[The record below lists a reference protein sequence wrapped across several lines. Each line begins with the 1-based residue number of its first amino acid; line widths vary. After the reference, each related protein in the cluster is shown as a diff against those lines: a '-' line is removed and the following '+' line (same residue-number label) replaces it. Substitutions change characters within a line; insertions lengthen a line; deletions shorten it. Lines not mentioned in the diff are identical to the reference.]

1 MKSKNNITKEELPT
15 INFIGN
21 KEKLTQWIFDNI
33 DVDGKTLFDVFS
45 GGCSISY
52 EAKKIGCKV
61 ITNDILKINYFISKA
76 LIENKKIKLTD
87 NDVNTLFSG
96 KPVKGYMYENYSNV
110 NFFPKECME
119 LDQYRKNIDKLG
131 NPYKK
136 ALAFILFRRSMI
148 RKMPYSRFTIPWNK
162 VVQLRDEEFS
172 YKNYKRKRA
181 YHNQTIRE
189 HFDENLENYNNSVFD
204 NSQDNKAYNK
214 DIFDLIPKIEAD
226 IAYVDPPYAGTMSN
240 YHGFYGLLDGFVK
253 RKKTNSFR
261 NDFADKTK
269 SVELFDELFLQLK
282 KFDTWVLSYN
292 NNAFPDKKQILSLI
306 KKHSKKVKVI
316 EKKHNY
322 QVSGKNLKNN
332 NREYLFIVKNNK

>member
-1 MKSKNNITKEELPT
+1 MKSKNNIIKEELPT

-52 EAKKIGCKV
+52 EAKKRGCKV

-119 LDQYRKNIDKLG
+119 LDQYRKNIDILS

-162 VVQLRDEEFS
+162 VVQLQR
-172 YKNYKRKRA
+172 
-181 YHNQTIRE
+181 
-189 HFDENLENYNNSVFD
+189 
-204 NSQDNKAYNK
+204 
-214 DIFDLIPKIEAD
+214 
-226 IAYVDPPYAGTMSN
+226 
-240 YHGFYGLLDGFVK
+240 
-253 RKKTNSFR
+253 
-261 NDFADKTK
+261 
-269 SVELFDELFLQLK
+269 
-282 KFDTWVLSYN
+282 
-292 NNAFPDKKQILSLI
+292 
-306 KKHSKKVKVI
+306 
-316 EKKHNY
+316 
-322 QVSGKNLKNN
+322 
-332 NREYLFIVKNNK
+332 

>member
-33 DVDGKTLFDVFS
+33 DVDGKTFFDVFS

-52 EAKKIGCKV
+52 EAKKRGCKV

-87 NDVNTLFSG
+87 NDVNILFSG
-96 KPVKGYMYENYSNV
+96 KIVKGFMHENYSNV
-110 NFFPKECME
+110 NFFP
-119 LDQYRKNIDKLG
+119 N
-131 NPYKK
+131 
-136 ALAFILFRRSMI
+136 AFILFRRSMI

-172 YKNYKRKRA
+172 YNNYKRRRA

-189 HFDENLENYNNSVFD
+189 HFDENLDNYNNSVFD
-204 NSQDNKAYNK
+204 NSQDNKAHNK

-226 IAYVDPPYAGTMSN
+226 IAYVDPPSAGTMSN

-253 RKKTNSFR
+253 GKKTNSFK
-261 NDFADKTK
+261 NDFADKK
-269 SVELFDELFLQLK
+269 KALELFDKLFSELK
-282 KFDTWVLSYN
+282 KFDTWILSYN
-292 NNAFPDKKQILSLI
+292 NNAYPDKEHILTMI
-306 KKHSKKVKVI
+306 KKHSKKVEVI

-332 NREYLFIVKNNK
+332 NHEYLFIVKN

>member
-1 MKSKNNITKEELPT
+1 
-15 INFIGN
+15 
-21 KEKLTQWIFDNI
+21 
-33 DVDGKTLFDVFS
+33 
-45 GGCSISY
+45 
-52 EAKKIGCKV
+52 
-61 ITNDILKINYFISKA
+61 
-76 LIENKKIKLTD
+76 
-87 NDVNTLFSG
+87 
-96 KPVKGYMYENYSNV
+96 MYENYSNV
-110 NFFPKECME
+110 NFFPKECMQ

-240 YHGFYGLLDGFVK
+240 YHGFYGLVRWFC
-253 RKKTNSFR
+253 
-261 NDFADKTK
+261 
-269 SVELFDELFLQLK
+269 
-282 KFDTWVLSYN
+282 
-292 NNAFPDKKQILSLI
+292 
-306 KKHSKKVKVI
+306 
-316 EKKHNY
+316 
-322 QVSGKNLKNN
+322 
-332 NREYLFIVKNNK
+332 

>member
-1 MKSKNNITKEELPT
+1 
-15 INFIGN
+15 
-21 KEKLTQWIFDNI
+21 
-33 DVDGKTLFDVFS
+33 
-45 GGCSISY
+45 
-52 EAKKIGCKV
+52 
-61 ITNDILKINYFISKA
+61 
-76 LIENKKIKLTD
+76 
-87 NDVNTLFSG
+87 
-96 KPVKGYMYENYSNV
+96 
-110 NFFPKECME
+110 ME

-189 HFDENLENYNNSVFD
+189 HFDENLNNYNNSVFD

-253 RKKTNSFR
+253 GKKTNSFR

-269 SVELFDELFLQLK
+269 SVELFDKLFLQLK

-292 NNAFPDKKQILSLI
+292 NNAYPDKKQILSLI

-316 EKKHNY
+316 EINAK
-322 QVSGKNLKNN
+322 S
-332 NREYLFIVKNNK
+332 